1 MIGNKAVTIEDDVDQ
16 SRLLG
21 LQMPRRPKW
30 KELENK
36 EDLNKLQAEA
46 YLTWRRSLA
55 ELEEKN
61 HDIKITPYEKNIEVW
76 KQLWRVTERADLMVQ
91 IVDGRDPLFF
101 RCEDL
106 VQYINQIS
114 PDKKSLILI
123 NKSDLVPE
131 DVRKRWNVYLNKE
144 KINHIFFSAKLANKE
159 LQAKL
164 AEENK
169 PNDIVSQDQ
178 IIEHHFNKDGII
190 SVTELAQLLN

>member
-61 HDIKITPYEKNIEVW
+61 HDIKITPYQKNIEVW

-131 DVRKRWNVYLNKE
+131 DVRKRWNIYLN
-144 KINHIFFSAKLANKE
+144 N
-159 LQAKL
+159 
-164 AEENK
+164 
-169 PNDIVSQDQ
+169 
-178 IIEHHFNKDGII
+178 
-190 SVTELAQLLN
+190 